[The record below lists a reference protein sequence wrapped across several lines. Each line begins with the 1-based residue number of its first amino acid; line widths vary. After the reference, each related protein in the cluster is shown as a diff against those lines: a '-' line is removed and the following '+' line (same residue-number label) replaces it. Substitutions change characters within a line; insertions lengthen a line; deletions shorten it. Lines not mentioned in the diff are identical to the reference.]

1 MKVCMYILYVCMY
14 VCMYVYGYV
23 YAYIY
28 VYTCIYVGTG
38 ETRGELA
45 SHNSDA
51 LEGVDLCSVGRRSST
66 KVQTLTLT
74 ATGETRGELATDNSD
89 ALRRRK
95 ELLSRSSVYLLY

>member
-1 MKVCMYILYVCMY
+1 MY
-14 VCMYVYGYV
+14 VCMYVRMYMDLYMHIFM
-23 YAYIY
+23 YIHIH
-28 VYTCIYVGTG
+28 IYVGTG
-38 ETRGELA
+38 ETRGEMA
-45 SHNSDA
+45 RDNSAA
-51 LEGVDLCSVGRRSST
+51 LEGVDLCSVGRRST